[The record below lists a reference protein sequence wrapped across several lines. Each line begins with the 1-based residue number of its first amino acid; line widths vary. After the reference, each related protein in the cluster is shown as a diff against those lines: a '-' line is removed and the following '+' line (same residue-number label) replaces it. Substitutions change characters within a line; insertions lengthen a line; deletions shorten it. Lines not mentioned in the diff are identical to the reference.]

1 MVFGDLMIM
10 AVFALF
16 FGIFALFLIGVGIA
30 AGIALLALAGAFTF
44 FGIISTSTLFG
55 ILNRSPT
62 AGFRVLFLQLG
73 AAAGIPLGIG
83 AAFLWTYLFDEN
95 LRPMDEVLLG
105 ALVGIGG
112 GLVAAL
118 AFNYGWMRAL
128 RVILPLL
135 APKGPNH
142 YNGRS

>member
-1 MVFGDLMIM
+1 MIM